1 MIAKTKKFLSEVT
14 IELKKVAWST
24 RTELVGSTASVF
36 ILVIIM
42 AVFIG
47 FCDIV
52 LSKIIDLVIRYSL

>member
-1 MIAKTKKFLSEVT
+1 MIAKIKKFLNEVI

-24 RTELVGSTASVF
+24 RTELMGATASVF
-36 ILVIIM
+36 VLVIIL

>member
-1 MIAKTKKFLSEVT
+1 MIAKIKKFLNEVI

-24 RTELVGSTASVF
+24 RTELMGSTASVF
-36 ILVIIM
+36 ILVIIL

>member
-1 MIAKTKKFLSEVT
+1 MIAKIKKFLSEVV

-24 RTELVGSTASVF
+24 RTELIGSTASVF
-36 ILVIIM
+36 ILVIIL